1 MKFKKNINLP
11 QKSLFGFKVLS
22 SLQST
27 FSCYLLL
34 LIAKFLNPFFGSE
47 PVHLITGSLFN
58 IILNL
63 SIVILIVNITIK
75 RKQLDKKYFILFN
88 LFLFFYLPIALF
100 FIFKYTVYLIY
111 IIF

>member
-1 MKFKKNINLP
+1 MKFNKNINLP

-34 LIAKFLNPFFGSE
+34 LIGKFLNPLFGSE
-47 PVHLITGSLFN
+47 EVHLITGSLFN
-58 IILNL
+58 IVLNL

-75 RKQLDKKYFILFN
+75 RKELKKIYFIFLN
-88 LFLFFYLPIALF
+88 LFLYLYLPIALYL
-100 FIFKYTVYLIY
+100 ISKYMVYLIY

>member
-1 MKFKKNINLP
+1 MKFNKKIILP

-27 FSCYLLL
+27 FFCYLLL
-34 LIAKFLNPFFGSE
+34 LIGKFLNPLFGSE
-47 PVHLITGSLFN
+47 KVHLIAGSLFN

-63 SIVILIVNITIK
+63 SIVILTVNITIK
-75 RKQLDKKYFILFN
+75 RKQLEKKYFIFLN

-100 FIFKYTVYLIY
+100 FISKYMVYLIY

>member
-1 MKFKKNINLP
+1 MKFNKNLNLP

-22 SLQST
+22 SLQSS

-34 LIAKFLNPFFGSE
+34 LIGKFLNPLFGSE
-47 PVHLITGSLFN
+47 KVQLITGSLFN

-63 SIVILIVNITIK
+63 SIVILIVNVIIK
-75 RKQLDKKYFILFN
+75 RKQIEKKYFIFLN

-100 FIFKYTVYLIY
+100 FISKFMVYLIY

>member
-1 MKFKKNINLP
+1 MKFNKNINLP

-34 LIAKFLNPFFGSE
+34 LIGKFLNPLFGSE
-47 PVHLITGSLFN
+47 EVHLITGSLFN
-58 IILNL
+58 IVLNL

-75 RKQLDKKYFILFN
+75 RKQLEKIYFIFLN
-88 LFLFFYLPIALF
+88 LFLYLYLPIALYL
-100 FIFKYTVYLIY
+100 ISKYMVYLIY

>member
-1 MKFKKNINLP
+1 MKFNKKINLP

-22 SLQST
+22 SLQSS

-34 LIAKFLNPFFGSE
+34 LIGKFLNPLFGSE
-47 PVHLITGSLFN
+47 KVHLIAGSLFN

-63 SIVILIVNITIK
+63 SIVILTVNITIK
-75 RKQLDKKYFILFN
+75 RKQLEKKYFIFLN
-88 LFLFFYLPIALF
+88 LFLFFYLPIALYF
-100 FIFKYTVYLIY
+100 VYKYMFYLLY